1 MFALRWLKCKSSKWN
16 ITRNLYFHFILPIC
30 WILNKFKQTFLCSI
44 SIPFTSDLCSF
55 KCKRRTEADHPIWRP
70 GGRFI
75 HMKSQLHKKK
85 AHNHEYLVPPTT
97 KKRRDR
103 LKAQWQDS
111 YVVRIFVPGHY
122 LFLEGHRYPP
132 TVRSRKTVR
141 SSEQITPADKNIL
154 YPSVFWRQMDRGYC

>member
-16 ITRNLYFHFILPIC
+16 ITRNFYFHFILPIC
-30 WILNKFKQTFLCSI
+30 WILNKFKQTFLFNI
-44 SIPFTSDLCSF
+44 SIALTSDVYTGF
-55 KCKRRTEADHPIWRP
+55 KGKRRTEADNLIWRP

-75 HMKSQLHKKK
+75 NRKSQLQKKK
-85 AHNHEYLVPPTT
+85 AHNHENLVPPTT

-111 YVVRIFVPGHY
+111 YVVWIFVPRHY
-122 LFLEGHRYPP
+122 LFLEAHRYFP

-141 SSEQITPADKNIL
+141 FSEQIMPVDK
-154 YPSVFWRQMDRGYC
+154 YPIS